1 MFNYI
6 HISEIHKNVESLW
19 LTYGSPMRFWLFQKF
34 IVFVTNPRHMEIIM
48 NGALTADRGQV
59 SSIIDDI
66 VGRPG
71 LFTSRGECYFVDLF
85 NIYLIAIYEGRYNI

>member
-1 MFNYI
+1 
-6 HISEIHKNVESLW
+6 
-19 LTYGSPMRFWLFQKF
+19 
-34 IVFVTNPRHMEIIM
+34 M